1 MPTVEIIAMMLIGQ
15 PPPSEAL
22 RKAYELLDQGQTH
35 EGSTLVKKTAMR
47 IKAKFG
53 SGSHQLS
60 QAYADMARYH
70 LRAGQL
76 ERAAQEFLHA
86 SKGPTPLD
94 KEERQDRLA
103 MMFGYGVALG
113 ELGRLEEAE
122 KVLRQCL
129 AFARN
134 VNGGRSASA
143 AVALVPVAEAL
154 LLQGNATE
162 AAKLAIEAYETL
174 WKLGDAQIGAA
185 VVVRAEALKAT
196 ARTENPFADLEDL
209 PDELAAA
216 ALSAVLARAGKG
228 DAARVRAVLAD
239 LLAFV
244 DQKYGDGSPQT
255 RDALAAIA
263 HHEFAQGDQADQRV
277 CRTAVRRSIWSFA
290 VRRISGGLL
299 ANLEVGFEPGGAI
312 HLAPHLSREPSP
324 AEAAELEIVLNQAV
338 DDLYSR
344 PATQA

>member
-1 MPTVEIIAMMLIGQ
+1 MLLIGQ

-22 RKAYELLDQGQTH
+22 KTGYELLEQGQVH
-35 EGSTLVKKTAMR
+35 EGSAVVKKAAMR

-53 SGSHQLS
+53 SGSHELA

-70 LRAGQL
+70 LRAGQV

-86 SKGPTPLD
+86 SKGPTSSV

-103 MMFGYGVALG
+103 MMFGYGIALG
-113 ELGRLEEAE
+113 EIGKLEEAE

-143 AVALVPVAEAL
+143 AAAQVPLAEV
-154 LLQGNATE
+154 LLQQVNMPE
-162 AAKLAIEAYETL
+162 ASKFAVEAYESL
-174 WKLGDAQIGAA
+174 WKLGDSQIIAA
-185 VVVRAEALKAT
+185 VIVRAEVFKAT
-196 ARTENPFADLEDL
+196 GRAENPFADLDDL
-209 PDELAAA
+209 PDEIAAA
-216 ALSAVLARAGKG
+216 AVSAMAARVGKG
-228 DAARVRAVLAD
+228 DPARTRALLAD

-244 DQKYGDGSPQT
+244 DKKYGDGHELT
-255 RDALAAIA
+255 CDVLAAVA
-263 HHEFAQGDQADQRV
+263 HHELAQGDQADLKIR
-277 CRTAVRRSIWSFA
+277 RTAIRRSIWSFT
-290 VRRISGGLL
+290 VRRISAGLL
-299 ANLEVGFEPGGAI
+299 ANLEVGFDAGGAI

-324 AEAAELEIVLNQAV
+324 AEAAQIEAVLSQAV

-344 PATQA
+344 PAVRA